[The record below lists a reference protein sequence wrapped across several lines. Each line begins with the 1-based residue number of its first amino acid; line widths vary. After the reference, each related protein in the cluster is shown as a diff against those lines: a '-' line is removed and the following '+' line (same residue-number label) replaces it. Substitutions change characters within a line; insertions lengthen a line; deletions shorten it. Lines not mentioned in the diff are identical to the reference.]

1 MQEYSEENIRLIF
14 GLKLN
19 QLRTE
24 RRLSPQELSQK
35 AGLSVSYLNEIEK
48 GKKYPKQ
55 DKILALASAL
65 DVSYD
70 QLVSLRLTKNLSP
83 ITQLLA
89 SDFIKE
95 IPFDTFGIE
104 KQKLLE
110 MIARAPLKVSAFIS
124 TILEIARNY
133 NLKTEHF
140 YFAALRSY
148 QEMHDNYFEEY
159 EEEAERFRQEYQLT
173 QNPITNDDL
182 LSLLSQT
189 FKVKVEQKD
198 FSGFEYLKS
207 FRVITLP
214 ASQPSHMLINQALNE
229 QQAAFYYAREIAFH
243 YLAITDRPYTAS
255 WLKVQSF
262 ETLLNNFRASY
273 FAGCVLIPKAK
284 LIEDLEAFFKQ
295 ETWDPEAFIKLSKNY
310 NASLEMFLHRLT
322 NILPK
327 YFGINQLFFIRYSQ
341 DTQSESGRV
350 LTKELHL
357 ARSSGRFNMNVSE
370 HLYRRY
376 LTNRVLS
383 YLEKKRINQNYL
395 ATAIRTRYH
404 EKGSEYFC
412 ISILNP
418 PSELSNNDHSLN
430 IGFVIT
436 DAIKNKISFLKDSN
450 IYYLKPEEE
459 FLNRISAPEE
469 ILLQMQRKA
478 TEEELDSLYKSFSP
492 K

>member
-110 MIARAPLKVSAFIS
+110 MIAHAPLKVSAFIS

-243 YLAITDRPYTAS
+243 Y
-255 WLKVQSF
+255 
-262 ETLLNNFRASY
+262 
-273 FAGCVLIPKAK
+273 
-284 LIEDLEAFFKQ
+284 
-295 ETWDPEAFIKLSKNY
+295 
-310 NASLEMFLHRLT
+310 
-322 NILPK
+322 
-327 YFGINQLFFIRYSQ
+327 
-341 DTQSESGRV
+341 
-350 LTKELHL
+350 
-357 ARSSGRFNMNVSE
+357 
-370 HLYRRY
+370 HLYR
-376 LTNRVLS
+376 
-383 YLEKKRINQNYL
+383 
-395 ATAIRTRYH
+395 
-404 EKGSEYFC
+404 
-412 ISILNP
+412 
-418 PSELSNNDHSLN
+418 D
-430 IGFVIT
+430 
-436 DAIKNKISFLKDSN
+436 
-450 IYYLKPEEE
+450 
-459 FLNRISAPEE
+459 
-469 ILLQMQRKA
+469 
-478 TEEELDSLYKSFSP
+478 
-492 K
+492 